1 MDDYT
6 IPTPTLPPLPV
17 WTSYVLSI
25 SHFFFPGPL
34 WNQTY
39 PVPAN
44 PFFLRVISKTG
55 QHYAFHLF
63 RRATIPLPIR
73 ATLHPYRPSLA
84 DCFFSLRLSDGPL
97 S

>member
-1 MDDYT
+1 MYSPYLTSFSPDPCG
-6 IPTPTLPPLPV
+6 IKPTLYRQIHP
-17 WTSYVLSI
+17 Y
-25 SHFFFPGPL
+25 
-34 WNQTY
+34 
-39 PVPAN
+39 
-44 PFFLRVISKTG
+44 LRVISKTG

-73 ATLHPYRPSLA
+73 AKLHPHRPSLA